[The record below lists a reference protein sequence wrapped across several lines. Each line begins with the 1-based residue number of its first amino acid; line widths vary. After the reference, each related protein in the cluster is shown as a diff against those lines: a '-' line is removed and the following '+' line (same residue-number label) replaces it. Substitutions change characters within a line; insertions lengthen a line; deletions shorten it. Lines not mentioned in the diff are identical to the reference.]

1 MRRLCVLAVAV
12 TLATTVGGPAA
23 AQTIRVVVDGQ
34 PVVFDVPP
42 VEVQG
47 RVLVPLRGVFERLG
61 AYVQY
66 DAATRT
72 VEAQRGPTT
81 VQLRLGS
88 RVAYMNG
95 VPTTLDVPALSV
107 RGRTLV
113 PLRFVGESLG
123 AVVDWDGSARV
134 VLVTTGAAPIPRATP
149 APPATRPSVVE
160 GVLVAVNAAQGRIT
174 VQREHLAY
182 TFAVTVDTAIT
193 RVNVDTNAGGSVSL
207 AELRPGDQVRVTVDD
222 RNRAVAIRATYRTA
236 SGRVEAVTASLL
248 VLEDGRS
255 FRFASSVEVT
265 VDGREVRVG
274 DLRAGMAGSLR
285 LNPETNE
292 VWAVEA
298 RQAAAAPAPPGPGP
312 VAVTSFTHDA
322 ERPLRAGDVLTVTLR
337 GTAGGRATFSI
348 GDRIRDVAMN
358 ETQPV
363 VYVGSYTV
371 RPGDNVVNVPVLGRL
386 VVGNATSPLVQSG
399 APVTLDTAAPRV
411 VDVAPPAGVRVTNNR
426 PNIVVVADDGEGS
439 GVASF
444 RLVVRGEDVTAQA
457 TRSDRIISYAPPQ
470 AFRDGQVTARVRLVD
485 RAGNAREFR
494 WSFTVA
500 AQAAVIQSVTF
511 RPNRPLRAGDVLTVV
526 MVAEPGG
533 RVTFSVEGVV
543 EGVPM
548 AEQVPGRYVGT
559 YTVRPGDNVVG
570 AAVTVRL
577 VRRNGETVTARA
589 SGGVVVATTRP
600 AAPAIEQPRPGQ
612 PVTSPITVRGRA
624 TPAHEVRV
632 SATYEGTVGPVVLRG
647 SLGQVEVAVGSDG
660 TWSATIRY
668 PVLLRGARITITAVA
683 VSPPG
688 QQSEPTTVEVLQQ

>member
-12 TLATTVGGPAA
+12 ALAATTGAPAA
-23 AQTIRVVVDGQ
+23 AQTIRVVMDGQ
-34 PVVFDVPP
+34 LVAFDVPP
-42 VEVQG
+42 VEIQG

-66 DAATRT
+66 DAPTRT
-72 VEAQRGPTT
+72 VEAQRGGTT

-88 RVAYMNG
+88 RIAYVNR
-95 VPTTLDVPALSV
+95 VPTRLDVPATSV

-123 AVVDWDGSARV
+123 AVVDWDGAARV
-134 VLVTTGAAPIPRATP
+134 VFITTGAAQPPTP
-149 APPATRPSVVE
+149 APPTARTTVVE
-160 GVLVAVNAAQGRIT
+160 GLLVAVNAAQGRIT
-174 VQREHLAY
+174 VHRDNLAY
-182 TFAVTVDTAIT
+182 TFAVTSDTAIT

-222 RNRAVAIRATYRTA
+222 RNRALAVRATYRTA
-236 SGRVEAVTASLL
+236 SGRIEAVTASLL
-248 VLEDGRS
+248 VLADGRS
-255 FRFASSVEVT
+255 LRFAPSVEVT
-265 VDGREVRVG
+265 VDGREARVG
-274 DLRAGMAGSLR
+274 DLRAGMAASLR
-285 LNPETNE
+285 VNPDTNE

-298 RQAAAAPAPPGPGP
+298 RRASGAPAPPAPGP
-312 VAVTSFTHDA
+312 VAVKSFTHDA
-322 ERPLRAGDVLTVTLR
+322 ERPLRAGEVLTVTLR
-337 GTAGGRATFSI
+337 GTPGGRATFSI
-348 GDRIRDVAMN
+348 GDRIRDVGMG
-358 ETQPV
+358 ETQPGL
-363 VYVGSYTV
+363 YVGSYTV
-371 RPGDNVVNVPVLGRL
+371 RPGDNVANVPVFGRL
-386 VVGNATSPLVQSG
+386 VVGNATSPLVQS
-399 APVTLDTAAPRV
+399 ATPVTLDTVPPQV
-411 VDVAPPAGVRVTNNR
+411 VDVAPPAGARVTNNR
-426 PNIVVVADDGEGS
+426 PNIVVVADDREGS

-444 RLVVRGEDVTAQA
+444 RLVVRGADVTAQA
-457 TRSDRIISYAPPQ
+457 TRSDRIVSYTPPQ
-470 AFRDGQVTARVRLVD
+470 AFRDGPVTVRVRLVD
-485 RAGNAREFR
+485 RAGNAADFR

-511 RPNRPLRAGDVLTVV
+511 GPNRPLRAGDVLTVV

-533 RVTFSVEGVV
+533 RATFSVEGVV

-548 AEQVPGRYVGT
+548 AEQEPGRYVGT

-570 AAVTVRL
+570 AAVTVRI
-577 VRRNGETVTARA
+577 VRLNGETVTARA

-600 AAPAIEQPRPGQ
+600 TTPTIEQPRPGQ
-612 PVTSPITVRGRA
+612 AVTSPITVRGRA
-624 TPAHEVRV
+624 TPGHEVRV

-683 VSPPG
+683 VSPAG